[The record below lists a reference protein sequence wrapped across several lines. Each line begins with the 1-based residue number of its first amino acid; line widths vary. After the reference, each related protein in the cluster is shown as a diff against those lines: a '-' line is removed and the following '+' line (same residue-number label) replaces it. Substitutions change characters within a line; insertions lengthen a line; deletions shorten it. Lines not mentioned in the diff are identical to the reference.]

1 MTMRHLAFGAALL
14 PLLLSGC
21 AVAPPSGPRIMVLPG
36 DGKTYT
42 QFQQDD
48 YNCRAG
54 AAQSIGY
61 ASAASQSANQNGTAA
76 AVTGTVV
83 GAAAGAAI
91 GAAAGNPG
99 AGAAIGAGT
108 GLAVGAAQ
116 GAADAQESAGELQWH
131 YDTTYAQCMAAKGN
145 KVPELPPAGAYGYPG
160 EMGGYYYPYMPYP
173 PAYAYYPGYGY
184 LYPPVTFVYGF
195 GGGGWNGGWHG
206 GGGWRDGG
214 HGGPPPGG
222 GGFHPPGPPGG
233 GGGFHPSGPPGGGGG
248 FHGPHH

>member
-1 MTMRHLAFGAALL
+1 MSKRLYALGAA
-14 PLLLSGC
+14 LLLSGC
-21 AVAPPSGPRIMVLPG
+21 AAAPPSGPSIMVLPG
-36 DGKTYT
+36 AGKTYT

-48 YNCRAG
+48 YNCRAS
-54 AAQSIGY
+54 AAQSIGL
-61 ASAASQSANQNGTAA
+61 ASAEASQAASRNSAAA
-76 AVTGTVV
+76 AVTGTAV

-116 GAADAQESAGELQWH
+116 GAANAQESAGELQWH

-145 KVPELPPAGAYGYPG
+145 KVPTLPPAGAYGYPG
-160 EMGGYYYPYMPYP
+160 EMEGYYYPYMPYP

-195 GGGGWNGGWHG
+195 GWGGWDGGWHG
-206 GGGWRDGG
+206 GW
-214 HGGPPPGG
+214 HGGP
-222 GGFHPPGPPGG
+222 
-233 GGGFHPSGPPGGGGG
+233 
-248 FHGPHH
+248 HH